1 MKQKNEIRPH
11 TYGLSLLLVV
21 FLILC
26 LLTFAAISIAE
37 ARNDLTA
44 AQIRAEK
51 NLAYQAASDMAELTI
66 HEYTDEAVMNPD
78 GALETLAFTVS
89 IDDSDELDVEARL
102 AGTAEAPRYIITRW
116 QVMSNG
122 GREVENTLNLMTD
135 GRLGW

>member
-11 TYGLSLLLVV
+11 TFGLSLLLVV

-102 AGTAEAPRYIITRW
+102 AGTAEAPR
-116 QVMSNG
+116 
-122 GREVENTLNLMTD
+122 
-135 GRLGW
+135 